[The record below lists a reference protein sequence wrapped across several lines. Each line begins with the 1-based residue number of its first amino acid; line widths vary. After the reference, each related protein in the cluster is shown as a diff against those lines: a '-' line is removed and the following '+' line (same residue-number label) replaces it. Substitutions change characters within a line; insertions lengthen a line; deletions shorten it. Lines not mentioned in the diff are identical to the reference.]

1 MRDYKSHVFMF
12 NVRSLI
18 LSLPKKCMVAI
29 WTIFDAWSSEHE
41 VPDRIV
47 VLIKDIIAFKKR
59 ASPIETNN
67 VDKPSKNTSGF
78 LNICYHNKGIE
89 MVNIPR
95 ILNSRY
101 VRDAVP
107 QFINDRVPP
116 TISYKYTKAI
126 GGRIFNQKKVVEEL
140 DIDRGAGNMCCDCST
155 SKYCYEP
162 AGHVITGDLTIVKD
176 AELRGLIEKGPSFR
190 EQNYI
195 NINENLCKE
204 AVAKYKRKWSR
215 KERVDIRVLNE
226 WECKVNECIEK
237 RIRSLKS
244 RHINRRKKH
253 ILKSEKHLK
262 SLQELHSKY
271 VLVPADKA
279 SSNVIV
285 VCKKYYL
292 EVVLGEVNTTTTYE
306 HVAEDYS
313 ELVNEHLEFMAASR
327 IVVQPDCRCLPQFYW
342 LPKLHKKPYGARF
355 IAASHKCT
363 TKPLSKLL
371 TSCLK
376 LITNHFRQYC
386 NGIFCRTGVNCFW
399 IIDNSQQVLST
410 INKINY
416 FSTAKHLDSYDF
428 STLYTSIPHDSL
440 KQALKSLI
448 TEAYKVRDS
457 VFLVADHA
465 GRAYWSNIPSSSKHS
480 ITEEQLVAYV
490 EYLIDNI
497 YVSIGN
503 RVYRQCVGIPMGT
516 DCAPLLANLFLF
528 YYEYGYMKGLIKTD
542 LVLAKKFNNTMR
554 YIDDLLTLNN
564 ATFHSAIADIYPRDL
579 QLKKT
584 TECETQLSYL
594 DILVTIENRKYS
606 TAVYDKRDNF
616 NFNIVNFPYLSSNIP
631 SGPAYGVYVSQLVRI
646 GRICSNYTQFAR
658 RHYKL
663 TQRLIHQGFRYSAL
677 CVAFRKFAKKYT
689 QVLEKYGCSI
699 RKHIEDGVCL
709 PAMDPFLSRHVSRRS
724 F

>member
-1 MRDYKSHVFMF
+1 MI
-12 NVRSLI
+12 NV
-18 LSLPKKCMVAI
+18 
-29 WTIFDAWSSEHE
+29 
-41 VPDRIV
+41 
-47 VLIKDIIAFKKR
+47 
-59 ASPIETNN
+59 
-67 VDKPSKNTSGF
+67 
-78 LNICYHNKGIE
+78 
-89 MVNIPR
+89 PR

-107 QFINDRVPP
+107 QFINNRVPP

-126 GGRIFNQKKVVEEL
+126 GGRIFNQKKVVKEL
-140 DIDRGAGNMCCDCST
+140 DIDKGAGNMCCDCSG

-162 AGHVITGDLTIVKD
+162 AGYVITGDLKIVKD
-176 AELRGLIEKGPSFR
+176 AELRGLIEKGPSYR

-195 NINENLCKE
+195 NWNVNKNLWKE
-204 AVAKYKRKWSR
+204 AVAKYKLKWSQ
-215 KERVDIRVLNE
+215 KERVDIRALNE

-244 RHINRRKKH
+244 KHINRRKKH

-279 SSNVIV
+279 SGNVIV
-285 VCKKYYL
+285 VCKKHYL
-292 EVVLGEVNTTTTYE
+292 EVLEEVNATTTYE
-306 HVAEDYS
+306 HFAENYS
-313 ELVNEHLEFMAASR
+313 KLVNEHLKFMTASR
-327 IVVQPDCRCLPQFYW
+327 IVVQPDCRCLLQFYW
-342 LPKLHKKPYGARF
+342 LPKIHKKPYGARF
-355 IAASHKCT
+355 IAASKTCT

-371 TSCLK
+371 TSGLK
-376 LITNHFRQYC
+376 LITNHFREYC

-399 IIDNSQQVLST
+399 VIDNSQQVLST
-410 INKINY
+410 LNKINY

-428 STLYTSIPHDSL
+428 ATLYTSIRHDLL

-448 TEAYKVRDS
+448 KEAYRVRDS
-457 VFLVADHA
+457 VFIVADLT
-465 GRAYWSNIPSSSKHS
+465 GRAYWSNIPSSSSSRHS
-480 ITEEQLVAYV
+480 ITEEQFVAYV

-528 YYEYGYMKGLIKTD
+528 FYEYSYMRDLIKTD
-542 LVLAKKFNNTMR
+542 LVLAKKINNTMR

-564 ATFHSAIADIYPRDL
+564 ATFHSVIADIYPSEL

-584 TECETQLSYL
+584 TECGTQLSYL
-594 DILVTIENRKYS
+594 DILITIENGKYS

-631 SGPAYGVYVSQLVRI
+631 SGPAYGVYISQLVRI
-646 GRICSNYTQFAR
+646 GRICSNYTQFTW

-663 TQRLIHQGFRYSAL
+663 TQRLIHQGFRYSTLGQTNLICCFSSAPASTSNTPL
-677 CVAFRKFAKKYT
+677 QLSLLPFASGTPPIHSINNHVMSRETSLMASAHGHLSQARCHSFACQYYMAVGQLFRG
-689 QVLEKYGCSI
+689 QSLE
-699 RKHIEDGVCL
+699 
-709 PAMDPFLSRHVSRRS
+709 FL
-724 F
+724 